1 MKLFLRINYRYI
13 ALVVVFLMTILA
25 LVSYSHALALEDGP
39 GGSAGGEDGPG
50 GSAGGEDGPG
60 PSEGLG
66 CGGGNGVVLCNPLGD
81 KDIIEF
87 LQDILDVIMV
97 FAVPLIIFM
106 IIYAGFLFV
115 MDRGNNKNLE
125 QAKRAL
131 LYAVI
136 GGVIILG
143 AQVILEV
150 VQGTVDAFR

>member
-1 MKLFLRINYRYI
+1 MNIMRFILILITFTVLPVFSLF
-13 ALVVVFLMTILA
+13 AQSGA
-25 LVSYSHALALEDGP
+25 GP
-39 GGSAGGEDGPG
+39 GGTNPSNPGPGPG
-50 GSAGGEDGPG
+50 GTNPSNPGPG
-60 PSEGLG
+60 PGGINPAGTTG
-66 CGGGNGVVLCNPLGD
+66 CDGTGVILCNPLGD

-143 AQVILEV
+143 ARVILEV

>member
-1 MKLFLRINYRYI
+1 MKLFLKINYKCM
-13 ALVVVFLMTILA
+13 ALLVVFLVSFMTLIF
-25 LVSYSHALALEDGP
+25 YNEALALEDGP
-39 GGSAGGEDGPG
+39 GGSTGGEDGPG
-50 GSAGGEDGPG
+50 GSTGGEDGPG

-66 CGGGNGVVLCNPLGD
+66 CGDGNGVVLCNPLGD